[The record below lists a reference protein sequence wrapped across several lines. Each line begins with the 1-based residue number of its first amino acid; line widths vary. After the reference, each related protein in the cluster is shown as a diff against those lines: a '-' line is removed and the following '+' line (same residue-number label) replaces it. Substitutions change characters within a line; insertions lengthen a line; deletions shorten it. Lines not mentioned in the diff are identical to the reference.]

1 MKMSIPANP
10 EAKKLTLDDPVEPE
24 LLGKFGQLQQA
35 RMQCAERLLDLEQER
50 VRVLRAAANVDAE
63 RQKLF
68 EGLLLSRGLP
78 PNFPVE
84 IDGKTGKMNPIHG
97 ATPEMVTQMRKEGGA
112 PEAPPNGAGAPPS

>member
-1 MKMSIPANP
+1 MSTPANP

-97 ATPEMVTQMRKEGGA
+97 VTPDMLAKKEAEKAQAQENGA
-112 PEAPPNGAGAPPS
+112 PKAS